1 MIKDFKKAHNSL
13 DYVMNLIQ
21 FSMDGPNTNW
31 AFHQAVSDLRKSENP
46 VVQISWKLEVVSFVK
61 FMVRLVLVWGRLIGK
76 WERSSMLHG
85 PFSRSL
91 LPEDQTIYL

>member
-1 MIKDFKKAHNSL
+1 MIKDFKEAHNSL

-46 VVQISWKLEVVSFVK
+46 VVQISWKLEVAGFVK
-61 FMVRLVLVWGRLIGK
+61 SMERLVQVSGRLIGK
-76 WERSSMLHG
+76 WERSSMLHC